1 MADGSGEGRLFSGEE
16 GWCGVKNL
24 LVLLPCRDAPVR
36 AV

>member
-24 LVLLPCRDAPVR
+24 LYFCRAETLR
-36 AV
+36 